1 MPSEL
6 NEFVDWVV
14 RQVERRVD
22 LEATA
27 TRPLSSEV
35 SWGYWVEHLAR
46 LALHR
51 RVHVTAA
58 NTYLESLP
66 PPMTEASDS
75 DSDEE
80 IDVLRSTARSR
91 SRGHGPG
98 RAARVE
104 RRRRCPVR

>member
-1 MPSEL
+1 M
-6 NEFVDWVV
+6 

-58 NTYLESLP
+58 NKYLESLP
-66 PPMTEASDS
+66 SPLTEASDS
-75 DSDEE
+75 DSDDEEGDVFE
-80 IDVLRSTARSR
+80 IDGSVDRSR

-98 RAARVE
+98 RVARAE
-104 RRRRCPVR
+104 RRRR